1 MKPLRIT
8 KLDIASLLIIALIG
22 LIHLPFPYMGDQVIF
37 NQGAIE
43 MRAGEFLYRDFW
55 DLKLPGIFVFFGA
68 AGRLFGFNEVG
79 AHLLEI
85 IWNLA
90 FCIYAMTTLRP
101 HFRSSVGPALLPL
114 LTIGLYYGSAGVW
127 HLTQTEILTALPIFL
142 SFHMVQIASRS
153 RGRRRALAL
162 IASGVGGGI
171 VLVTKLLIMPIVGA
185 FWIAWLAHEV
195 FVRRRSPLR
204 SLGQVILWPL
214 VGMAIP
220 CAAVLAYV
228 LPRGLLDDIMWT
240 AFVYP
245 TKVAAMLSPQTVNQL
260 VDGMRWYLGWFG
272 PSCSLALIG
281 AVVLWRR
288 DRRFLA
294 MNLALWVGAAFVIV
308 LAQRQAWSWQY
319 HYLLLIAPVGILSA
333 FAIDEIW
340 VRLGEARSDRAS
352 LGRAAVG
359 LAVLAVFYSSFALG
373 LAGKVSA
380 LARSGFALSVEDRSQ
395 YQQRMNGDYAMA
407 LRETAFLGEPDA
419 APGDIFV
426 WGNPL
431 LNFLSGR
438 KQAIAY
444 NGWLL
449 NLTLDEQWIS
459 FSAEL
464 REKKPPYIF
473 IESFYRKFINEGDV
487 GGGGEPG
494 IKRGQAFAQVLEDLY
509 RPHHSSDDGIWY
521 ALARREPDQES
532 ATD

>member
-8 KLDIASLLIIALIG
+8 KLDLASLLIVALIG

-37 NQGAIE
+37 NQGALE

-79 AHLLEI
+79 AHTLEI
-85 IWNLA
+85 IWHLA
-90 FCIYAMTTLRP
+90 FCLYVMITLRP
-101 HFRSSVGPALLPL
+101 HFRSTVGPALVPL
-114 LTIGLYYGSAGVW
+114 LTIGLYYGSAGAW
-127 HLTQTEILTALPIFL
+127 HLTQTEILTALPIYL
-142 SFHMVQIASRS
+142 SFHMVQIASRAE
-153 RGRRRALAL
+153 GRRRALAL
-162 IASGVGGGI
+162 IASGVGGGV
-171 VLVTKLLIMPIVGA
+171 VLTTKLLIMPIVGVL
-185 FWIAWLAHEV
+185 WIAWLAREV
-195 FVRRRSPLR
+195 IVQRRSPVR
-204 SLGQVILWPL
+204 SLAEIIVWPL

-228 LPRGLLDDIMWT
+228 LPRGLLDDLMWT

-245 TKVAAMLSPQTVNQL
+245 AKVSAMISPQAIDQL
-260 VDGMRWYLGWFG
+260 VDGMRWYLGWFA
-272 PSCSLALIG
+272 PSCGLALIG
-281 AVVLWRR
+281 AAVLWRR
-288 DRRFLA
+288 DRRFVA
-294 MNLALWVGAAFVIV
+294 MNLGLWVVASFVIV

-319 HYLLLIAPVGILSA
+319 HYLLLIAPVGILGA

-340 VRLGEARSDRAS
+340 VSLGEAQSDRAS
-352 LGRAAVG
+352 GGLVAVG
-359 LAVLAVFYSSFALG
+359 LAVLVVFYSPFVLG

-380 LARSGFALSVEDRSQ
+380 LARSGLALGAEDRSE

-407 LRETAFLGEPDA
+407 LRETAFLSEPDA

-431 LNFLSGR
+431 LNHLSGR

-464 REKKPPYIF
+464 REKKPAYIF
-473 IESFYRKFINEGDV
+473 IESFYRRFITEGADERD
-487 GGGGEPG
+487 G
-494 IKRGQAFAQVLEDLY
+494 KRGRAFAEVIEDSYEL
-509 RPHHSSDDGIWY
+509 HHSTDDGTWY
-521 ALARREPDQES
+521 VLAGLAADQAS
-532 ATD
+532 AAD